1 MKKIICLILFV
12 VFSACMATSVSA
24 LNVDRVIDDEIGL
37 QYVYTN
43 YVTSRLNISSKTA
56 TCTSTVNGIPGKVTR
71 ITITQELQ
79 KKNGTSWKSILGR
92 GTTVYTSSAY
102 FVQKHTGLSSGTYRV
117 KTIAKVY
124 SGTSYETVTA
134 YSTAVSC

>member
-1 MKKIICLILFV
+1 MKKLICLILSV

-43 YVTSRLNISSKTA
+43 YVTSTLNISSKTA
-56 TCTSTVNGIPGKVTR
+56 TCKSTVNGIPGKVTR

-102 FVQKHTGLSSGTYRV
+102 FV
-117 KTIAKVY
+117 
-124 SGTSYETVTA
+124 
-134 YSTAVSC
+134 